1 MTVYT
6 LGVWRVKEGRE
17 DDFVRAWD
25 VLAQWT
31 VENEFDSHGVL
42 VRDREQPG
50 RFVSFSPWASAEA
63 AARWRESDGFR
74 ERFARIEAHIDGFE
88 PQLLDV
94 VMRVG

>member
-1 MTVYT
+1 MSVYT
-6 LGVWRVKEGRE
+6 LGVWRVRGGRE

-25 VLAQWT
+25 ELAQWT
-31 VENEFDSHGVL
+31 VESGFESHGVL
-42 VRDREQPG
+42 VRDREDPL
-50 RFVSFSPWASAEA
+50 RYVSFGPWPSAEV

-74 ERFARIEAHIDGFE
+74 ERLAKIEEYVDGFE